1 MYICRHQGC
10 SKASAEAAFVVVA
23 SSAPR
28 DQRQQTRRCQT
39 SGNILLI
46 VFGNNP
52 SAFWGHQ
59 LKHCEIESVSASEI
73 GLYITVFSSSVDKC
87 GASSYD

>member
-1 MYICRHQGC
+1 MCRHQGC
-10 SKASAEAAFVVVA
+10 SKASAEAAFVVFV
-23 SSAPR
+23 SSASH

-73 GLYITVFSSSVDKC
+73 GLYITVFLSFVDMC
-87 GASSYD
+87 SALSYD